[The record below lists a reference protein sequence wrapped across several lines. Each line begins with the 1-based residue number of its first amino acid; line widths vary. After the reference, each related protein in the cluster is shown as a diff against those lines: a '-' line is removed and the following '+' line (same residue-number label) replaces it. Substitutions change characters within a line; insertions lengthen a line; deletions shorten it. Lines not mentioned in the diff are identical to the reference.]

1 VSEDEVNQPANPR
14 PIVEGEAQIGKLIVA
29 MVSFIVTAGG
39 AALYVW
45 WDLDD
50 LLAGR
55 FILVPTLIAAALIGA
70 FFALVALWGKFLNSQ
85 IRVEH

>member
-1 VSEDEVNQPANPR
+1 VNQTVDPQ
-14 PIVEGEAQIGKLIVA
+14 PIVEGEAPLGKLIVA
-29 MVSFIVTAGG
+29 MIAFIVTAGG

-55 FILVPTLIAAALIGA
+55 FMLVPTLIAVALIGA
-70 FFALVALWGKFLNSQ
+70 FFALLALWGKFLTSQ
-85 IRVEH
+85 TRGGD

>member
-1 VSEDEVNQPANPR
+1 MNQTANPR

-55 FILVPTLIAAALIGA
+55 FILVPTLLAVVLSGA
-70 FFALVALWGKFLNSQ
+70 FVALVVLWGKFLNSQ
-85 IRVEH
+85 IRVDH